1 MREAELHA
9 ELKMGGFSNRDDINL
24 TLENMD
30 KRHNLNY
37 KPLIEK
43 YNQLLQEAQQSFI
56 QDLTGI
62 QNELCTSRDYILS
75 LQQEK
80 QDI

>member
-9 ELKMGGFSNRDDINL
+9 ELKLGGFSNRDDINL

-43 YNQLLQEAQQSFI
+43 
-56 QDLTGI
+56 
-62 QNELCTSRDYILS
+62 
-75 LQQEK
+75 
-80 QDI
+80 